1 MISNEEIRKILNA
14 SINAPS
20 GSNSQPWRFE
30 VRGEIIDV
38 IAIPEKDHPVL
49 NFHSR
54 GTWVAHGALIENIII
69 ASSNFGYRADFKIF
83 PDKSNSNL
91 TAQIRLEKKSETRK
105 DGLFEFIS
113 KRSTN
118 RNKYKNGQLTSEQNS
133 DFLNS
138 VSEIGGVRLVFVSDK
153 DKRDAAGKALSM
165 NEVVMFENK
174 SLHKLFFDEIVW
186 NKDEET
192 KKGGGLYIKTM
203 GLKFPGNIFIKLFK
217 NWGWMNFANKLG
229 ISKKIAQDNAKVYS
243 SGLVLG
249 AIIVKNEDGEFV
261 TVGRLLERV
270 WLKAEKFGM
279 GLQLITGILFL
290 HEAIK
295 TENGKLFSEEQIKL
309 INNSYGEISS
319 VFKPSANE
327 VIALIFRVGYGGT
340 PKAYSAK
347 KEAEIKF
354 I

>member
-1 MISNEEIRKILNA
+1 
-14 SINAPS
+14 
-20 GSNSQPWRFE
+20 
-30 VRGEIIDV
+30 
-38 IAIPEKDHPVL
+38 
-49 NFHSR
+49 
-54 GTWVAHGALIENIII
+54 
-69 ASSNFGYRADFKIF
+69 
-83 PDKSNSNL
+83 
-91 TAQIRLEKKSETRK
+91 
-105 DGLFEFIS
+105 
-113 KRSTN
+113 
-118 RNKYKNGQLTSEQNS
+118 
-133 DFLNS
+133 
-138 VSEIGGVRLVFVSDK
+138 
-153 DKRDAAGKALSM
+153 
-165 NEVVMFENK
+165 
-174 SLHKLFFDEIVW
+174 
-186 NKDEET
+186 
-192 KKGGGLYIKTM
+192 M